1 MSMKKD
7 RIDKI
12 LQYVINGTCS
22 VLFETNENTY
32 IYCPT
37 LFFKIADIL
46 DYGNKD
52 LNTMGTVKT
61 TNNYIFSSYIDDD
74 TSVGDII
81 LAPVFLGSKFN
92 NIIKLPFGY
101 ISLHKLQSLRGIK
114 LNIGDLDETYDK
126 RVKLELDLSTLKLNS
141 DYNNNIIKLPIA
153 DNNFRLIKKEFI
165 PYMLIIDKSK
175 YKSKIYTESDI
186 LDEKMVDKEEANKI
200 YDDLITIREDEKVK
214 YSKTSNGNDNENSK
228 SKKVK
233 DRATSEPKIY
243 LYDIDEKKFFHVGQF
258 IIRPGIEKSAL
269 KELNLSFIDY
279 ANETIDLA
287 LINKNVNT
295 DNCFYRRYIVLP
307 SQIHFERYP
316 NGNRKRVDVYRRL
329 FKSTHKP
336 MDNVV
341 YYKDMTECSYDAFE
355 VFRKINEESED
366 EL

>member
-12 LQYVINGTCS
+12 LDYVINNICV
-22 VLFETNENTY
+22 VLFELSKDTY
-32 IYCPT
+32 VYCPT

-46 DYGNKD
+46 DYGNKN
-52 LNTMGTVKT
+52 LNTMGTIKT
-61 TNNYIFSSYIDDD
+61 TNNYIFSSYIDAD

-81 LAPVFLGSKFN
+81 LAPVFLSSKFD

-101 ISLHKLQSLRGIK
+101 ISLNKLQSLRGIR
-114 LNIGDLDETYDK
+114 LNVKDLNEAYDK
-126 RVKLELDLSTLKLNS
+126 YVKYELDLSTLKFNN
-141 DYNNNIIKLPIA
+141 DYSNNVIKLPIT
-153 DNNFRLIKKEFI
+153 DNSFRLIKKEFI
-165 PYMLIIDKSK
+165 SYMFIKDK
-175 YKSKIYTESDI
+175 YKSKVYTEDDV
-186 LDEKMVDKEEANKI
+186 LDEKMVDKEEAGKI

-214 YSKTSNGNDNENSK
+214 YSKTSSGNDDENSK

-243 LYDIDEKKFFHVGQF
+243 LYDTDEEKFFHTGQF

-279 ANETIDLA
+279 ANETIELA

-295 DNCFYRRYIVLP
+295 DNYFYRRYIVLP

-316 NGNRKRVDVYRRL
+316 NGDRKRVDVYRRL

-355 VFRKINEESED
+355 VFEKVNKESED